1 MIKKLTI
8 VTFFCLSRR
17 WLCPAL
23 EELELELLVPV
34 LLEVFI
40 QL

>member
-8 VTFFCLSRR
+8 VTFFSLSRR

-23 EELELELLVPV
+23 EGLELELLVPV

-40 QL
+40 QW